1 MGNQIIQRYQIKE
14 KIGAGGMGTVYRAWD
29 HELERDVA
37 LKWLPAYFSQD
48 QTFTERFK
56 REIRVIAH
64 LEHPHIVP
72 IYDVGESE
80 GRPFI
85 IMRLLDGGTLRDKIQ
100 RGNFNLAELVQA
112 IEQIAGALAAAHARQ
127 IVHRDIKPGNI
138 LFDNHGSAFL
148 SDFGIAKV
156 LDSSTHLTGSGF
168 IGTPAYMSPE
178 QFTGQEIDGRSDQY
192 SLAVVVYEALKG
204 DLPFEGTTAQMM
216 YQHINVVPPDIDLDK
231 HPIPPGLNPILL
243 KSLSK
248 DPADRY
254 ARVTDFATAMAIA
267 IRMDPATSSVLL
279 PVMVG
284 APPPGRQRPPTAPTE
299 LDTTA
304 EEMDTVG
311 NDYRAGLEAL
321 ALGEWAA
328 ALAAFDRV
336 LSVDP
341 NYGNAA
347 GFSRQAQTSLEKA
360 TAQAEVEKTSIE
372 KTKIEPVPPAV
383 GAVPATAVA
392 VGDTLV
398 EPETSKTG
406 TGSHPASQPPDTGL
420 STAVPSPAQE
430 PGRKVPLWAL
440 ALLALLLLICGG
452 IVARQM
458 FGGSD
463 EREPSATGG
472 VAAVAGA
479 AVASSSTEVGEVLFA
494 ATETTQPPASATPLP
509 QPSATDMPIIAGA
522 KLESGDG
529 ADNNS
534 EVQSRDE
541 TPKSVVGY
549 AETEAAEETPTG
561 EASAE
566 AGIDV
571 TPTKETPTEEVLV
584 ETATAEPQ
592 AQPAAVRVIVSSA
605 NLRRGPGTIYPT
617 AGAIFSGEEAT
628 VLATN
633 QDRTWYNVELA
644 DGGRAWLAASVTEV
658 VNAAAMNNVP
668 VAATIPAAP
677 TFTPV
682 PPTATPLPTLPP
694 PTPTTPPSDGGG
706 GGGSSGGGSSGSE
719 PPPKYT
725 AEPP

>member
-1 MGNQIIQRYQIKE
+1 
-14 KIGAGGMGTVYRAWD
+14 MGTVYRAWD
-29 HELERDVA
+29 RELERDVA

-72 IYDVGESE
+72 IYDVGENE

-216 YQHINVVPPDIDLDK
+216 YQHINVVPPDIDLET

-248 DPADRY
+248 NPADRY
-254 ARVTDFATAMAIA
+254 ARVKDFATAMAIA

-284 APPPGRQRPPTAPTE
+284 APPPGRQRPSTAPTE
-299 LDTTA
+299 LDTAA

-311 NDYRAGLEAL
+311 NDYRDGLEAL

-328 ALAAFDRV
+328 ALAAFERV

-347 GFSRQAQTSLEKA
+347 GFSRQAQTGLERA

-372 KTKIEPVPPAV
+372 KTEIEIVPPTKEAAV
-383 GAVPATAVA
+383 ATAVA
-392 VGDTLV
+392 IDETMI
-398 EPETSKTG
+398 EPEGATSG
-406 TGSHPASQPPDTGL
+406 TSSHPASQPSDTGL
-420 STAVPSPAQE
+420 APESEKEWMLIDDISLSACYKPAEVSGKRVYLPSVQTAGEVIPFCIPPTENPRDQYNSNRGFAQTGAECNSTLSELDRADYYTFK
-430 PGRKVPLWAL
+430 PGQSGSHT
-440 ALLALLLLICGG
+440 LLLSNLP
-452 IVARQM
+452 ADTQW
-458 FGGSD
+458 
-463 EREPSATGG
+463 SAMIFTDTSSPEYAPGETGG
-472 VAAVAGA
+472 QCRIDTPGSKDKRVKCELSKDKAYFIKVSAG
-479 AVASSSTEVGEVLFA
+479 S
-494 ATETTQPPASATPLP
+494 
-509 QPSATDMPIIAGA
+509 
-522 KLESGDG
+522 
-529 ADNNS
+529 
-534 EVQSRDE
+534 
-541 TPKSVVGY
+541 
-549 AETEAAEETPTG
+549 
-561 EASAE
+561 
-566 AGIDV
+566 
-571 TPTKETPTEEVLV
+571 
-584 ETATAEPQ
+584 
-592 AQPAAVRVIVSSA
+592 
-605 NLRRGPGTIYPT
+605 
-617 AGAIFSGEEAT
+617 
-628 VLATN
+628 
-633 QDRTWYNVELA
+633 
-644 DGGRAWLAASVTEV
+644 
-658 VNAAAMNNVP
+658 
-668 VAATIPAAP
+668 
-677 TFTPV
+677 TPV
-682 PPTATPLPTLPP
+682 E
-694 PTPTTPPSDGGG
+694 GGYDM
-706 GGGSSGGGSSGSE
+706 
-719 PPPKYT
+719 KVVKQ
-725 AEPP
+725 

>member
-1 MGNQIIQRYQIKE
+1 
-14 KIGAGGMGTVYRAWD
+14 MGTVYRAWD
-29 HELERDVA
+29 RELERDVA

-72 IYDVGESE
+72 IYDVGENE

-216 YQHINVVPPDIDLDK
+216 YQHINVVPPDIDLET

-248 DPADRY
+248 NPADRY
-254 ARVTDFATAMAIA
+254 ARVKDFATAMAIA

-284 APPPGRQRPPTAPTE
+284 APPPGRQRPSTAPTE
-299 LDTTA
+299 LDTAA

-311 NDYRAGLEAL
+311 NDYRDGLEAL

-328 ALAAFDRV
+328 ALAAFERV

-347 GFSRQAQTSLEKA
+347 GFSRQAQTGLERA

-372 KTKIEPVPPAV
+372 KTEIEIVPPTKEAAV
-383 GAVPATAVA
+383 ATAVA
-392 VGDTLV
+392 IDETMI
-398 EPETSKTG
+398 EPEAATSG
-406 TGSHPASQPPDTGL
+406 TGSHPASQPSDTGL
-420 STAVPSPAQE
+420 APATSASTQE
-430 PGRKVPLWAL
+430 SGRKVPIWAL
-440 ALLALLLLICGG
+440 ALLALLLLMCGG

-463 EREPSATGG
+463 EYEPSAAGG

-479 AVASSSTEVGEVLFA
+479 AVSSSEEVQEVPLA
-494 ATETTQPPASATPLP
+494 VTETTQPSASATSFL
-509 QPSATDMPIIAGA
+509 QPSATDMPITAGA
-522 KLESGDG
+522 KSESGEGVGD
-529 ADNNS
+529 NS
-534 EVQSRDE
+534 EAQTKEE
-541 TPKSVVGY
+541 TPQPVIGY
-549 AETEAAEETPTG
+549 AAAGAAEETPTG
-561 EASAE
+561 EAAIE
-566 AGIDV
+566 AGGDV
-571 TPTKETPTEEVLV
+571 TPAGEPPTVEVST

-605 NLRRGPGTIYPT
+605 NLRSGPGTVYPT

-628 VLATN
+628 ILATN
-633 QDRTWYNVELA
+633 RDRTWYNVQLA
-644 DGGRAWLAASVTEV
+644 DGRHAWIAASVTEV
-658 VNAAAMNNVP
+658 INAAAMNSVP

-682 PPTATPLPTLPP
+682 PPTATSPPTLPP
-694 PTPTTPPSDGGG
+694 PPPTIPPSNGGGGNDGGG
-706 GGGSSGGGSSGSE
+706 NDGGSN

-725 AEPP
+725 AEAP